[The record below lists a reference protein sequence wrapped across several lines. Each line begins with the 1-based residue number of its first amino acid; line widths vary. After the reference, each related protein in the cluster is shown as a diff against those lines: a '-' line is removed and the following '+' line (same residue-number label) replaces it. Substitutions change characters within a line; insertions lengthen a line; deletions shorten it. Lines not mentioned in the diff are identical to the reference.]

1 MRAFGVLSV
10 VLPGV
15 NGERS
20 ARDGVR
26 PARGGVRPARG
37 GDRQGPDDAE
47 RSAPGAVNVTS
58 GTYNPHGG
66 KRVQLAWLRYSS
78 SQRRAARL
86 YARPA
91 RLSDP
96 VRPVLPVACR

>member
-1 MRAFGVLSV
+1 MLSV

-15 NGERS
+15 NGEWS

-26 PARGGVRPARG
+26 PAWG
-37 GDRQGPDDAE
+37 GDRQGPDGVE
-47 RSAPGAVNVTS
+47 RPVPGAVNVTS

-66 KRVQLAWLRYSS
+66 KRVQLAWLRYST

-96 VRPVLPVACR
+96 ARPVRPVACR